1 MPGLTSGPLRSIREP
16 LSWPSSTQ
24 KASGFAS
31 HLVEAATESSY
42 VNINK
47 SSLTKENID
56 KYAEGTAEFISKSI
70 AIFLLNVF

>member
-1 MPGLTSGPLRSIREP
+1 MLPQSHAALPLGRLSSQLPSLTSGPLRSIREP

-47 SSLTKENID
+47 SIGSSDSL
-56 KYAEGTAEFISKSI
+56 
-70 AIFLLNVF
+70 